1 MLESPL
7 LLTLLLM
14 IALFLMLRTYI
25 ARSIKRTET
34 EAEQRMREL
43 LAADALGEIP
53 EAGPAEGGRG
63 KLTLNERLAVWVAKR
78 PILQQ
83 KEGRDFLEQLDV
95 WLHQAGLRSR
105 YTPEQALA
113 QAISIWTVGVGGLIL
128 MRIAIDFPAILFLP
142 CVIFCAVYPPL
153 KLRSAIRERQDSIKA
168 EIPFFIQ
175 QLYMALSSGM
185 ATIDEAIVRVA
196 RTAEEDPYES
206 ILAREFAQAQ
216 LEYRMGGKTQEEALR
231 GISERTGVVA
241 VENLVEAL
249 IQGLRV
255 GTEMRKVLAEYA
267 DQAREMW
274 RQDMRIYQNRKQPLV
289 TLGLVITMLGGVI
302 IYATPLV
309 LEVFKTIGGLGGA
322 GGSVPG
328 G

>member
-7 LLTLLLM
+7 VISLLLM
-14 IALFLMLRTYI
+14 TALFI
-25 ARSIKRTET
+25 AARSYLARGFEQAET
-34 EAEQRMREL
+34 EAERRMREL
-43 LAADALGEIP
+43 LSEEELGEAPERRP
-53 EAGPAEGGRG
+53 EARRKPGMS
-63 KLTLNERLAVWVAKR
+63 ERLAAWIAAR

-83 KEGRDFLEQLDV
+83 EEGRSFMERLEG
-95 WLHQAGLRSR
+95 WLFQAGLRSR

-113 QAISIWTVGVGGLIL
+113 HAISVWTIGVGGLIFL
-128 MRIAIDFPAILFLP
+128 RIGIGLPSAIFLP
-142 CVIFCAVYPPL
+142 AALFFAAYPPL
-153 KLRSAIRERQDSIKA
+153 KLRAEIHERQDKIRA

-185 ATIDEAIVRVA
+185 STIDEAIRRVA

-216 LEYRMGGKTQEEALR
+216 MEYRVGGKSVEEALR
-231 GISERTGVVA
+231 GISHRTGVTS

-249 IQGLRV
+249 IQGLRS
-255 GTEMRKVLAEYA
+255 GTEMRQVLLEYS

-289 TLGLVITMLGGVI
+289 TLGLVITMFGGVI
-302 IYATPLV
+302 IWAVPL
-309 LEVFKTIGGLGGA
+309 LIQMMQTLSGMGG
-322 GGSVPG
+322 
-328 G
+328 